1 VVFAVPDFEPAVGG
15 TPRQVGLQARALASL
30 GYDVTVVT
38 RRRDRSW
45 PRDERLDGGVCVR
58 RIGRPGRGRA
68 GEMLALLS
76 LAAWLARRR
85 RRIRVVATVMWPDSQ
100 LAAFAARLLPRTV
113 TVWAIRGEAET
124 VLARR
129 PGPLRRLLVRLRQA
143 TLRRTAHVVLTPAM
157 ADELEGLGLRDSNV
171 IPVPVDCSH
180 FRPPVAEERRRAR
193 ARLGIDD
200 DAFVAVYVGHLE
212 ARKAV
217 DRLVEALGQLARS
230 VPAPRL
236 LLVGGARGT
245 AEDTELSLRGLVAR
259 LGLDGAVAFCGVQR
273 DPRPFLWA
281 ADVLVLPSVREGMPN
296 SLLEAMACGLPCV
309 APASA
314 GGDELLDPETGIVP
328 PSNEPAE
335 LEGALAR
342 LAESSLLRARLGL
355 AARARVQRY
364 DVDAVAR
371 QYDELFRRIAR
382 GLAS

>member
-1 VVFAVPDFEPAVGG
+1 MPDFEPAVGG
-15 TPRQVGLQARALASL
+15 TPRQVGLQARALARL
-30 GYDVTVVT
+30 GHDVIVVT

-45 PRDERLDGGVCVR
+45 PREERLDGVR
-58 RIGRPGRGRA
+58 VHRIGRPGRGRA
-68 GEMLALLS
+68 GELLALVT
-76 LAAWLARRR
+76 LALWLVRRR
-85 RRIRVVATVMWPDSQ
+85 RRIGVLAPVMWPDSQ

-129 PGPLRRLLVRLRQA
+129 SGPLRRLLVRLRHA
-143 TLRRTAHVVLTPAM
+143 TLGRTAHVVLTPAM
-157 ADELEGLGLRDSNV
+157 AHELDGLGLRHPTV
-171 IPVPVDCSH
+171 IPVPVECGH
-180 FRPPVAEERRRAR
+180 FRPPAAEERRRAR
-193 ARLGIDD
+193 ARLGIGD

-212 ARKAV
+212 SRKAV
-217 DRLVEALGQLARS
+217 DRLVEALGLLART
-230 VPAPRL
+230 VPAARL

-245 AEDTELSLRGLVAR
+245 AEDTEIALRGLAGR
-259 LGLDGAVAFCGVQR
+259 LGLDEAVAFCGVQR

-335 LEGALAR
+335 LEGALVR
-342 LAESSLLRARLGL
+342 LAESSLLRARLG
-355 AARARVQRY
+355 AAACKRVQRY

-371 QYDELFRRIAR
+371 QYDELFRRVAQDA
-382 GLAS
+382 AS